1 MSGLSSSE
9 THLKTLVKAALIE
22 IFQERRDLFQE
33 LIAGALE
40 DLTLIKAIDETKA
53 AEAISQYSIFSILEQ
68 SESRQH

>member
-1 MSGLSSSE
+1 MSGLSPSE

-53 AEAISQYSIFSILEQ
+53 AETISQYSIFSILEQ